1 MIARHPPT
9 SADVPP
15 LERGDR
21 NLNPPGLGL
30 LALLDEDRRTQE
42 RGLLTQGFWVLALH
56 RFGNWRMD
64 RPRPLR
70 APLSLIYKLLYPLT
84 ECLCGIKLSYTV
96 RVGRRVRL
104 EHFGGM
110 IIGARSIGD
119 DCVIRQNTT
128 LGVARRTQRQA
139 KPVIEERVDIGA
151 GVAILGQVR
160 VGHDSVIGA
169 NAVVVKDVPAYA
181 IVGGVPAKVIR
192 MREDDGQARAAPQ
205 PTDEQAG
212 GGEPIARPD

>member
-9 SADVPP
+9 PAPDLP
-15 LERGDR
+15 RGER
-21 NLNPPGLGL
+21 NLNPPGIGL
-30 LALLDEDRRTQE
+30 LALINEDRRTQE
-42 RGLLTQGFWVLALH
+42 RGLLSQGFWVLALH

-64 RPRPLR
+64 RPRALR
-70 APLSLIYKLLYPLT
+70 LPLSLIYKLLYPLT

-96 RVGRRVRL
+96 PVGRRLRL

-128 LGVARRTQRQA
+128 LGVARASDRNA
-139 KPVIEERVDIGA
+139 KPIIEDRVDIGC
-151 GVAILGQVR
+151 GVAILGHVR
-160 VGHDSVIGA
+160 LGHDSIVGA
-169 NAVVVKDVPAYA
+169 NAVVSRDVPPGA

-192 MREDDGQARAAPQ
+192 MREPAPAPLDRQ
-205 PTDEQAG
+205 PDSP
-212 GGEPIARPD
+212 EPA